1 MKQSFTITGNLV
13 DIHQKKIYPAE
24 VVVEGERIVAI
35 KDLTLNPSPKA
46 KEANTQ
52 TLLNEDA
59 NNSSA
64 TSESEDSDQM
74 AFPNGEGRDG
84 AFILPG
90 FIDAHVHIESSM
102 LIPSEFARLA
112 VVHGTVATVSDPH
125 EIANVCGMKGVEYMI
140 ENGKTVPFK
149 FNFGAPSCVPA
160 TNFETAGA
168 VIDSNDVDELM
179 RREDILY
186 LSEMMNFPGV
196 LHSDAEVMKK
206 IAFAKKYNK
215 PVDGHAPGLR
225 GLTAKVYIDAG
236 ISTDHECFTKEEALD
251 KLNHG
256 MKILIR
262 EGSAAKNFEALIDLL
277 NDHEEMIM
285 FCSDDKHPD
294 SLVEGHINQ
303 LCARAVAKGIDVFK
317 VLKAACVNPVEHYKL
332 KVGLLR
338 PNDFADFILVKDLK
352 NFEVLQTYINGEL
365 VAENGKTLIES
376 QKATTINSFNCSL
389 KKTEDFATV
398 NSKNSF
404 VIEALDGQLITNK
417 ISARNK
423 IDIENNILKIVV
435 VNRYKDAPVAK
446 AFIKNFG
453 LKKGAIASSVAH
465 DSHNIVAVGVDDESI
480 CKAVNLVIENKGG
493 VSMAHPD
500 PANGGTINTQPLLNE
515 ETSNSADTSK
525 SKVLQ
530 RSEVPPPEGFREA
543 VLPLPVAGLMSTKDG
558 YEVAKEYS
566 AIDKAAKEL
575 GSTLSAPY
583 MSLSFMGLLVIP
595 HLKLSDL
602 GLFDGD
608 EFKFV

>member
-1 MKQSFTITGNLV
+1 MKKSFSVKGNLV
-13 DIHQKKIYPAE
+13 DVHQKKIYAAE
-24 VVVEGERIVAI
+24 VFVEGERITAI
-35 KDLTLNPSPKA
+35 KNLES
-46 KEANTQ
+46 Q
-52 TLLNEDA
+52 T
-59 NNSSA
+59 
-64 TSESEDSDQM
+64 
-74 AFPNGEGRDG
+74 PNLEH
-84 AFILPG
+84 FILPG

-140 ENGKTVPFK
+140 KNGKSVPFK

-160 TNFETAGA
+160 TTFETAGA
-168 VIDSNDVDELM
+168 VVDAKDIDDLM
-179 RREDILY
+179 RREEILY

-196 LHSDAEVMKK
+196 LNADEEVMKK
-206 IAFAKKYNK
+206 IASAKKYNK

-225 GLTAKVYIDAG
+225 GEIAKKYIDAG
-236 ISTDHECFTKEEALD
+236 ISTDHECFTEEEALD
-251 KLNHG
+251 KLQHG
-256 MKILIR
+256 MKIIIR
-262 EGSAAKNFEALIDLL
+262 EGSAAKNFEALVDLL
-277 NDHEEMIM
+277 NDHENMMM

-317 VLKAACVNPVEHYKL
+317 VLQAACVNPVGHYKL

-338 PNDFADFILVKDLK
+338 ENDFADFILVKDLK
-352 NFEVLQTYINGEL
+352 NFEVAQTYINGQL

-376 QKATTINSFNCSL
+376 KAAIAINNFACSPKNVDGFKTEASANSF
-389 KKTEDFATV
+389 A
-398 NSKNSF
+398 
-404 VIEALDGQLITNK
+404 IEALDGQLITNK
-417 ISARNK
+417 IPAQNK
-423 IDIENNILKIVV
+423 VDVENDILKIVV
-435 VNRYKDAPVAK
+435 VNRYSDAPIAK

-493 VSMAHPD
+493 ISCV
-500 PANGGTINTQPLLNE
+500 GGEKDII
-515 ETSNSADTSK
+515 
-525 SKVLQ
+525 
-530 RSEVPPPEGFREA
+530 
-543 VLPLPVAGLMSTKDG
+543 LPLPVAGLMSTEDG
-558 YEVAKEYS
+558 YEVAKKYS
-566 AIDKAAKEL
+566 AIDRAAKDL

-583 MSLSFMGLLVIP
+583 MTLSFMALLVIP

-608 EFKFV
+608 KFEFITHAS